1 MISRDAVDEPDRLP
15 VIGVI
20 GAVASGKSTVARLMA
35 EDGGRLVDA
44 DRIGHEVLEMPE
56 IKRQLRG
63 EFGDEVFDS
72 TGTLSREALGRLV
85 FGKGGR
91 LAELNAIVHP
101 VILDIMDRRIRE
113 AGEAQFVVL
122 DAALLIEKNL
132 HEAWCDALVFVHA
145 EENERLERARQ
156 SRGWDAQQLSQRDAA
171 QSPPET
177 KRRLADFV
185 IDNSDTRRQ
194 LEDRVRA
201 LMGQIRTRF
210 SLSTRH
216 G

>member
-1 MISRDAVDEPDRLP
+1 MERDRLP
-15 VIGVI
+15 VIGVL

-35 EDGGRLVDA
+35 EAGGRLVDA

-56 IKRQLRG
+56 VKRKLRRQ
-63 EFGDEVFDS
+63 FGDEVFEPM
-72 TGTLSREALGRLV
+72 GTVSREALGRLV

-91 LAELNAIVHP
+91 LEELNAIVHP
-101 VILDIMDRRIRE
+101 VILDIMERRIREASE

-122 DAALLIEKNL
+122 DAALLMEKNL
-132 HEAWCDALVFVHA
+132 HESWCDALVFVDA
-145 EENERLERARQ
+145 EEGERLERARQ
-156 SRGWDAQQLSQRDAA
+156 QRGWSAEQLSQRDAA
-171 QSPPET
+171 QGPLET

-185 IDNSDTRRQ
+185 VDNGGTRKQ

-201 LMGQIRTRF
+201 LMGQIRTKF
-210 SLSTRH
+210 SLSIRN

>member
-1 MISRDAVDEPDRLP
+1 MDEPDRLP
-15 VIGVI
+15 VIGVM

-35 EDGGRLVDA
+35 EDGGQLVDA

-56 IKRQLRG
+56 IKRQLRR

-72 TGTLSREALGRLV
+72 AGTLGRKALGRLV
-85 FGKGGR
+85 FGKAGR

-101 VILDIMDRRIRE
+101 VILDIMERRIRAASE
-113 AGEAQFVVL
+113 AGQAQFVVL
-122 DAALLIEKNL
+122 DAALLMEKNL
-132 HEAWCDALVFVHA
+132 HEAWCDALVFVDA

-171 QSPPET
+171 QSPLET
-177 KRRLADFV
+177 KKRLADFV
-185 IDNSDTRRQ
+185 IDNSGTRRQ